1 MFHTFRSES
10 FARYGR
16 TTILRG
22 LVLAGVGSLLGCVAH
37 QQPSLEAANAV
48 TVERFVDPR
57 TVEVH
62 GDVRIAVWVPPSAR
76 NRPDEFALDALK
88 AQALREHPGTTV
100 LFEVVVRPGSD
111 TYSRV
116 ASGVAGRS
124 R

>member
-1 MFHTFRSES
+1 MVHTFSSES
-10 FARYGR
+10 FAWFGR
-16 TTILRG
+16 ARILRG
-22 LVLAGVGSLLGCVAH
+22 WLLAGIGALSGCVAH
-37 QQPSLEAANAV
+37 QQPSLEAAKAV

-76 NRPDEFALDALK
+76 NRADEYALDALK